1 MRLRVPQGEQ
11 GDQIGC
17 TLIEHSSFR
26 ISCRLSSEVQG
37 IQAMRIDNGTLH
49 VNIGSSAQRQYDPA
63 QGASTSTTGAA
74 VEAESSQSNTTI
86 SEKAYAVL
94 GAEKAS
100 STGSTDSTDQLEKMI
115 KQLKQ
120 QIKEKQDEQQRV
132 MNDRSLDDQE
142 RLQQAQA
149 IQAEL
154 ATLQASLA
162 YAYNSLAEAG

>member
-1 MRLRVPQGEQ
+1 
-11 GDQIGC
+11 
-17 TLIEHSSFR
+17 
-26 ISCRLSSEVQG
+26 
-37 IQAMRIDNGTLH
+37 MRIDNGTLH
-49 VNIGSSAQRQYDPA
+49 TSVGSSAQRQYDPA
-63 QGASTSTTGAA
+63 QTASTSTTSAA
-74 VEAESSQSNTTI
+74 VEAESSQDSTTI

-120 QIKEKQDEQQRV
+120 QIKEKQDELQRV